1 MRHRIRQR
9 HHSVIDE
16 VDGVHPKLSVAGGV
30 PGRGLPWRGRQSH
43 QPRPGER
50 AKAREQVD
58 GAGSW

>member
-1 MRHRIRQR
+1 MI
-9 HHSVIDE
+9 IDG
-16 VDGVHPKLSVAGGV
+16 VDGVHPKLSVAGGGV
-30 PGRGLPWRGRQSH
+30 TGRDLPWRGRQSH